1 MNFSRLYLSHK
12 IYLKEVVSLIF
23 VRNLRVHLINI
34 NILLWVRL
42 LNLIGLKQLILVKV
56 VISLA
61 MLKIYLNDLNLTLD
75 SSNILILILIFCIN
89 FL

>member
-1 MNFSRLYLSHK
+1 MNFSLLYLLHK

-34 NILLWVRL
+34 NVLLWVRL

-61 MLKIYLNDLNLTLD
+61 MLKIYLNDLDLTLD
-75 SSNILILILIFCIN
+75 FSNIFILIFCIN

>member
-1 MNFSRLYLSHK
+1 MNFSLLYLPHK

-34 NILLWVRL
+34 NVLLWVRL

-61 MLKIYLNDLNLTLD
+61 MLKIYLKDLDLTLD
-75 SSNILILILIFCIN
+75 TN
-89 FL
+89 FLYYFSLMFFD

>member
-1 MNFSRLYLSHK
+1 MNFSLLYLPHK

-34 NILLWVRL
+34 NVLLWVRL
-42 LNLIGLKQLILVKV
+42 LNLIGSKQLILVKV

-61 MLKIYLNDLNLTLD
+61 MLKIYLKDLDLLTTKIQPQL
-75 SSNILILILIFCIN
+75 
-89 FL
+89 

>member
-1 MNFSRLYLSHK
+1 MNLSLLYLLHK

-34 NILLWVRL
+34 NVLLWVRL
-42 LNLIGLKQLILVKV
+42 LNLIGFKQIILVKV

-61 MLKIYLNDLNLTLD
+61 MLKIYLKDLDLTLD
-75 SSNILILILIFCIN
+75 TNNIFILIFCII

>member
-1 MNFSRLYLSHK
+1 MNFSLLYLLHK

-34 NILLWVRL
+34 NVLLWVRL
-42 LNLIGLKQLILVKV
+42 LNLIGSKQLILVKV

-61 MLKIYLNDLNLTLD
+61 MLKIYLKDLDLMLD
-75 SSNILILILIFCIN
+75 TSNIFILIFCII